1 METIKFI
8 KESNEK
14 DLSTLRSSLY
24 KKGILSSFNKDGRIV
39 MYTSKNQRFNK
50 LDDISIECNGLI
62 FDINAMKPLVIPTL
76 NSISNISNINII
88 NNNINNDLY
97 DVYRINDGTVINLY
111 WWEPTNS
118 WVISTTRGYDL
129 TDEKW
134 ADLTYIEI
142 IKDILNKTDNSI
154 DDLYKLL
161 DKTHCYTFGFKHP
174 SMHPFYEGLNK
185 PIYTIWFIQSINLNT
200 FKISTQFDN
209 KLNINTQT
217 KIGRKINDIK
227 DIFNEINKSYDEYKN
242 NKTINY
248 GYIFRSKDTNKT
260 GEFSSLLFESSLMK
274 RIRILYYNSSLNNNI
289 KEYGYNRETYIII

>member
-200 FKISTQFDN
+200 FKISTQFAKWKEENSTLKDMGGETLN
-209 KLNINTQT
+209 EKDYAPEDCPDDAITVPVFRISNGGAKL
-217 KIGRKINDIK
+217 
-227 DIFNEINKSYDEYKN
+227 E
-242 NKTINY
+242 KTH
-248 GYIFRSKDTNKT
+248 F
-260 GEFSSLLFESSLMK
+260 FSQAEAPKYANGQAL
-274 RIRILYYNSSLNNNI
+274 
-289 KEYGYNRETYIII
+289 